1 MRAQSVAG
9 EPGEVVLVRPRAD
22 RGVCVGHR
30 DEIAFPLLRHFIA
43 RGGAFSLEDPGL
55 AGNARCGALQLL
67 RRRGPRCMV
76 AREGPEGGLPGWNGS
91 GMEKAPPRAM
101 KCLRRGK

>member
-43 RGGAFSLEDPGL
+43 RGGAFSMTSSARPSSGSGTVRPSVLDVFLLIASSTFTAFSTGRSAGL
-55 AGNARCGALQLL
+55 APFRI
-67 RRRGPRCMV
+67 
-76 AREGPEGGLPGWNGS
+76 LPT
-91 GMEKAPPRAM
+91 
-101 KCLRRGK
+101 